1 VSWIFL
7 IAYIFIALNT
17 GKYSLEVWREKN
29 KTAGIFI
36 LLLALSLILLPSFI
50 LLR

>member
-1 VSWIFL
+1 MSWLFL

-29 KTAGIFI
+29 KTAGFFI
-36 LLLALSLILLPSFI
+36 MLLASSLILLPAFI
-50 LLR
+50 LFR